1 MSESKTKSYSLTKGT
16 ILVLIILVPAT
27 IYYIMTLGKHNMLSL
42 PFYGERE
49 AVTVIVNGKEK
60 TDTIYHTVPDFSFT
74 NHHGEII
81 TRADFDDNIYVA
93 NFFFTTCP
101 TICPKMS
108 AGMLHAQE
116 KLKDFQQVKFLSHT
130 VDPERD
136 TVEALAAYAKQVH
149 AGERW
154 HFVTGDKRE
163 IYEIAVRGYLV
174 PVEEDVLAPGGFLHS
189 EQFILIDK
197 KGRIRGFYDGTSI
210 TEINSLIDGVK
221 VLIAEEH
228 IPRKSKKTNEH
239 NSQH

>member
-1 MSESKTKSYSLTKGT
+1 MSENKTKIFSLKKGF

-49 AVTVIVNGKEK
+49 AITVILDGKTK
-60 TDTIYHTVPDFSFT
+60 TDTIYHTIPDFEFINQNGDT
-74 NHHGEII
+74 I
-81 TRADFDDNIYVA
+81 TSADFDEFIYVT
-93 NFFFTTCP
+93 NFFFTSCP

-108 AGMLHAQE
+108 AGMLHVQE
-116 KLKDFQQVKFLSHT
+116 KLKDFKQVKFLSHT

-136 TVEALAAYAKQVH
+136 TVEALAEYAQRVH

-154 HFVTGDKRE
+154 QFVTGDKRE

-189 EQFILIDK
+189 EQFVMVDK

-210 TEINSLIDGVK
+210 TELNRLIDEIK

-228 IPRKSKKTNEH
+228 IPRKSKKNEH
-239 NSQH
+239 SSQR